1 MPDKPK
7 IGFIGLGIMGRP
19 MAFNILRAGYPLSV
33 YNRTPEKMKD
43 IGDAGA
49 YKCKNY
55 EELSGRSA
63 VIITMLPDSPE
74 VEQVILDKNFLFPHL
89 REGTTIID
97 MSSIA
102 PLVSQ
107 KIAVQLQKKEVKFLD
122 APVSGGEPGAVEGT
136 LAIMV
141 GGEEVLFKD
150 CLPVLE
156 TMGKNIVRVGPVGSG
171 GLTKLV
177 NQIIVALNIAAMGEA
192 FTLAQKAGLSVE
204 NVFQAIRGGLAG
216 SRVLDAKSPLVLQ
229 RKFQPGFKIK
239 LHRKDLKNALQT
251 GQDLNVELPL
261 TSTVQNFIQNLCDNG
276 KEDLDHSAI
285 VQYFEQLS
293 GVTIGKQTN

>member
-19 MAFNILRAGYPLSV
+19 MAFNILKAGYPLSV
-33 YNRTPEKMKD
+33 YNRTPEKMDD
-43 IGDAGA
+43 IADSGA
-49 YKCKNY
+49 YKCENY
-55 EELSGRSA
+55 EELSNRSDL
-63 VIITMLPDSPE
+63 IITMLPDSPE

-89 REGTTIID
+89 RGGTTIID

-107 KIAVQLQKKEVKFLD
+107 KISAELEKKKVKFLD
-122 APVSGGEPGAVEGT
+122 APVSGGEPGAIAGS

-141 GGEEVLFKD
+141 GGDEVLFKQ
-150 CLPVLE
+150 CLPVLQ

-192 FTLAQKAGLSVE
+192 YTLAQKAGLNVE
-204 NVFQAIRGGLAG
+204 NVFQAIRSGLAG

-229 RKFQPGFKIK
+229 RQFQPGFKIK
-239 LHRKDLKNALQT
+239 LHRKDLKNALRT

-261 TSTVQNFIQNLCDNG
+261 TSLVQKFIQNLCDNG

-293 GVTIGKQTN
+293 GVKIGK